1 MTNKLVV
8 CCWVAV
14 ITPLALHAAFLLKL
28 AYLWTPILTTHPVL
42 VVGTSEY
49 EEFSWWKKMFWKE
62 KYYSSHY
69 NYLLTQTLKLPF
81 CSTWFSIYLS
91 FFFLTV
97 YVSLYSRVLIPCM
110 VGSHCLFFKAR
121 VFRAETK
128 NKNPVCWLCWLIQL
142 YCVALLWK

>member
-8 CCWVAV
+8 HNKLTTTVHCGLA

-28 AYLWTPILTTHPVL
+28 AYLWTPPPRIRGIFLM
-42 VVGTSEY
+42 
-49 EEFSWWKKMFWKE
+49 KKMFWKG
-62 KYYSSHY
+62 KYYSSNY

-81 CSTWFSIYLS
+81 CSTWFSICLS
-91 FFFLTV
+91 FFFSTV
-97 YVSLYSRVLIPCM
+97 YFTLYSRVLIPCM